1 MHILTFCWF
10 VSICSSKPKTLGVKF
25 LLLLKVRR
33 SLCRAV
39 GGFENPWGQLVSPRI
54 AGMPKSE
61 LAIVPSAP
69 IGFYGPVFVQKAEA
83 KKGSL
88 SAPAAVWCTG
98 AVHSRI
104 EFFSSSAQIATKI
117 VCCYY
122 LLLILVLFLVLKCM
136 PFSHLKRGKR
146 VSSLNSHTRRNKI
159 PVSLWCN
166 LPM

>member
-1 MHILTFCWF
+1 M
-10 VSICSSKPKTLGVKF
+10 SICSSKPKTLGVKF

-39 GGFENPWGQLVSPRI
+39 GGFENPWGRLVSPRI

-61 LAIVPSAP
+61 VAIVPSAP
-69 IGFYGPVFVQKAEA
+69 SVPTALSLCKKPKRRRVLCQHQLRYGALVQCIRA
-83 KKGSL
+83 L
-88 SAPAAVWCTG
+88 N
-98 AVHSRI
+98 
-104 EFFSSSAQIATKI
+104 FFSSSAQIATKI

-146 VSSLNSHTRRNKI
+146 VSSLNSHTHDGTKFQCHSGVI
-159 PVSLWCN
+159 YLCN
-166 LPM
+166 IVH